1 MADDPTTAT
10 GPRHWARLRRME
22 YLALK
27 HLHLGAVALSATGFA
42 VRGLASLTGAAWVR
56 SRPAK
61 IVPHVVDTV
70 LLLSAIALA
79 TTLQLNPASTPW
91 LLAKVIG
98 LVLYIGLGV
107 VAMRAKLSQP
117 LRASAWVA
125 ALLVLGWM
133 ASVAVSKNPAGF
145 LHALF

>member
-1 MADDPTTAT
+1 
-10 GPRHWARLRRME
+10 ME
-22 YLALK
+22 YLAIK
-27 HLHLGAVALSATGFA
+27 HIHMGAVALSALGFSA
-42 VRGLASLTGAAWVR
+42 RGLASLTGAAWVQ

-61 IVPHVVDTV
+61 VVPHVVDTV

-79 TTLQLNPASTPW
+79 VTLPLNPANTPW

-107 VAMRAKLSQP
+107 VALKAHLSKP
-117 LRASAWVA
+117 VRASAWVA

-145 LHALF
+145 LHAWM